1 MRRKL
6 FVSIYLV
13 LLGILGI
20 SFLLPSKIVIE
31 PDRIDLPADGISR
44 TPVRLQVQMPV
55 VRRIFFP
62 HPKITTQVI
71 QGADFV
77 NLFPT
82 DEVRL
87 RDHGVSYFV
96 KSRAAE
102 GEAVIR
108 FKVHNTPAG
117 ELRVFTH
124 TVNSDSN
131 QDGFPDSFQLT
142 SFTDRENFR
151 HAFAFIA
158 DLQVSRTSPEW
169 PVGEHH
175 AAGLVCFAVRE
186 ALRGHSETWQRR
198 FGASMAVPSVEK
210 YSFPMTPLG
219 EKIFRT
225 QGGAYLPTDLANG
238 FFSDCVNVA
247 TMREF
252 NVTFTGRDRS
262 RAQKG
267 DLLFFSIPGALNF
280 PDLVMIFLKDSSIQS
295 SGYQDNVVYYR
306 ESAQA
311 GEGTVIESRLGL
323 LERDPDPRLRPI
335 ESNKFFLGF
344 FRLKVLY

>member
-1 MRRKL
+1 MRKKL

-20 SFLLPSKIVIE
+20 SFLLPSKIIVG
-31 PDRIDLPADGISR
+31 PGRIDLPADGISR
-44 TPVRLQVQMPV
+44 TPVRIQVEMPR

-62 HPKITTQVI
+62 HPKISTQIV

-87 RDHGVSYFV
+87 SERGVSYFI

-108 FKVHNTPAG
+108 FKVHNAAAG
-117 ELRVFTH
+117 EVRVFTH
-124 TVNSDSN
+124 TVSTDSN

-151 HAFAFIA
+151 RAFTSIA
-158 DLQVSRTSPEW
+158 DLQVRQMSPDW
-169 PVGEHH
+169 PAGEHH
-175 AAGLVCFAVRE
+175 AAGFVCFAIRE
-186 ALRGHSETWQRR
+186 ALRRHSDTWQRR
-198 FGASMAVPSVEK
+198 FGALLPLPSIEK

-225 QGGAYLPTDLANG
+225 RGGAYLPTDLANE
-238 FFSDCVNVA
+238 FFSDWVDA
-247 TMREF
+247 GSLKEF
-252 NVTFTGRDRS
+252 NVTFTGKDRDR
-262 RAQKG
+262 AQRG
-267 DLLFFSIPGALNF
+267 DLIFYSTPGVRDS
-280 PDLVMIFLKDSSIQS
+280 PYLVMIFLKDSSIKSLGQ
-295 SGYQDNVVYYR
+295 QDNVVYYEEGR
-306 ESAQA
+306 A
-311 GEGTVIESRLGL
+311 GGAGAVKETRLDL
-323 LERDPDPRLRPI
+323 LEQDPEPRLRPV

-344 FRLKVLY
+344 FRLKILY